1 MAWTREKRREAGKGF
16 DRERAKSHSPL
27 MPTVDVIGGPN
38 GAGKTS
44 LAYQLL
50 PAALCRRFVNADEI
64 AAGLSPFVVDAARVR
79 AGRLML
85 RQIRELAAGREDF
98 AFESTLS
105 SRILVRFL
113 RDLRRDGYRIHL
125 TYLYLHS
132 ANLALQRVHSRVRCG
147 GHGIPERDVERR
159 YRRSMKNLGKDYL
172 PLADQWRVYDNSAG
186 ALRVIARG
194 DRCETVI
201 SDQTTWQRM

>member
-1 MAWTREKRREAGKGF
+1 
-16 DRERAKSHSPL
+16 
-27 MPTVDVIGGPN
+27 MPTVHVIGGPN

-50 PAALCRRFVNADEI
+50 PAALCRQFVNADEI

-85 RQIRELAAGREDF
+85 RQIRALAAGREDF

-105 SRILVRFL
+105 SRILVRFV

-125 TYLYLHS
+125 SYLYLHS
-132 ANLALQRVHSRVRCG
+132 ANLALQRVRNRVRCG
-147 GHGIPERDVERR
+147 GHGIPARDVERR
-159 YRRSMKNLGKDYL
+159 YRRSLENLKNDYL
-172 PLADQWRVYDNSAG
+172 PLADWWRVYDNSSDNP
-186 ALRVIARG
+186 RVIARG
-194 DRCETVI
+194 GHRETVI
-201 SDQTTWQRM
+201 SDRTTWQRM